1 MIKVIDNF
9 LPSYQF
15 KEILSIIQG
24 PGFRWY
30 YNDGILFI
38 PQPKVYQ
45 FKHTFYKDEWETGK
59 GNPSDYYWLWDYTQR
74 LLGVE
79 TLFRI
84 KANLRPGTTFP
95 SGGGFHT
102 DYVNMTTAI
111 FYINTNNGGTKFK
124 NGRKVKSV
132 ANRMLIFDSNL
143 MHQSVSC
150 TDKKRR
156 IVINFNFKTNL
167 NNQK

>member
-1 MIKVIDNF
+1 MTSVKFPWLYSNCSTEIGDGNSMFSNVLYSDNQENKYYSPICEDLIKHISPLD
-9 LPSYQF
+9 
-15 KEILSIIQG
+15 II
-24 PGFRWY
+24 
-30 YNDGILFI
+30 
-38 PQPKVYQ
+38 
-45 FKHTFYKDEWETGK
+45 
-59 GNPSDYYWLWDYTQR
+59 
-74 LLGVE
+74 
-79 TLFRI
+79 RI